1 MAGWGSER
9 EGAREKMGKYQKNF
23 YQVRGKRNILI
34 IIIPDKINTEM
45 QRCIYS
51 NRFLLG
57 IKNI

>member
-9 EGAREKMGKYQKNF
+9 EGARENMGKYQKNF